1 MLEQA
6 CIRGRNAALVH
17 FQIKHSGWIADGIRQ
32 VAVGEAPRVFAE
44 GLRTFQRGGAL
55 HHTNVLWPKHLMG
68 RLGTLATLP
77 MLPGMMRQDSNE
89 GTTSRALGGLG
100 GLAGM
105 LYGGT
110 AGGMLGAPIGMA
122 LGKSVGHGL
131 GHLLGS
137 KPPQLDSYQ

>member
-1 MLEQA
+1 MLEHVHA
-6 CIRGRNAALVH
+6 RGVEDALSRFH
-17 FQIKHSGWIADGIRQ
+17 IKQSGWLGDGARRLFM
-32 VAVGEAPRVFAE
+32 GEAPRVFSE

-55 HHTNVLWPKHLMG
+55 HPSNVLWPKDWGG
-68 RLGTLATLP
+68 RIGSMLTLP

-89 GTTSRALGGLG
+89 GTTSRVLGGLG

-105 LYGGT
+105 MYGGT

-122 LGKSVGHGL
+122 LGKGLGHGV

-137 KPPQLDSYQ
+137 KPPSQDPYQ